1 MVKMGMDRRRIPLDA
16 KCGFYVEQV
25 KRIIVPQIVGKYVP
39 REESKAVLRGLEEE
53 LKTVQDIK

>member
-1 MVKMGMDRRRIPLDA
+1 MGMDRRRIPLDA